1 VTQEDMDSRFKMKMH
16 RNVAAFAPSD
26 IYSHDGKMMGEKNL
40 QGNPF
45 ERKNSNEHH
54 IDIM

>member
-1 VTQEDMDSRFKMKMH
+1 MDSRFKMKMH